1 MLKLYNKATAMQR
14 LLAFIID
21 GLILGLFVAG
31 ISALI
36 FIAIGFNYNAFSA
49 ARSEF
54 LTNYMLY
61 VVYQGGYR
69 ESYILALNEYNN
81 FSKIFYLVVDSVF
94 LIGIL
99 LYLVLL
105 PRFWDKQTVGRMIAK
120 VRVINHAGEINPS
133 LKRILVREIIG
144 TWLFYVL
151 SYTFISVVVI
161 LISGII
167 ILISGR
173 SVVDRISGTDLVQE
187 LPVTVNSDAFQTV
200 HKFDEDVP
208 REFRPDPSE
217 FRKDDSIDAEVKDLD
232 NNENDKDDSNND
244 DEYQLF

>member
-133 LKRILVREIIG
+133 LKRILVREII
-144 TWLFYVL
+144 
-151 SYTFISVVVI
+151 

-187 LPVTVNSDAFQTV
+187 LPVTVNSDAFQSV